1 MDALGMHDRT
11 RRYLAGRFADYYRQA
26 TIGLPPGAQH
36 REWGYIPFTSGPTR
50 MVRHRAILDIG
61 DLGRFLAETAPQH
74 VYFSAARY
82 REPGADE
89 MGQKGWQG
97 ADLIFDIDAD
107 HLPGIDPAETSASAM
122 LEAAKDAVRNLLVF
136 IDETFGF
143 EQTQVVFS
151 GGRGYHVHVRDAAV
165 QSFDSTARREL
176 VDYVRAVGI
185 GVDELTETRSNQGT
199 TQRVLR
205 HRGGW
210 GAALHDRLQAFATA
224 LREQDRPAALARLEA
239 FDQIGETRAERV
251 YDQVVQNPTAI
262 ASGNLE
268 AGGPGMR
275 IVAEH
280 LLTELR
286 GATTA
291 PVDEPVTTDVRRLIR
306 LPESLHGGTALRVV
320 PLTRDEIAGFDPF
333 DDAVVDRFVGQQIA
347 VRLTDAVSGRFMGD
361 TFTLTPG
368 EHRVDEAL
376 GMFLMARGAAEKLPE

>member
-1 MDALGMHDRT
+1 MDDRT
-11 RRYLAGRFADYYRQA
+11 RRYLAGRFGDYYRQA
-26 TIGLPPGAQH
+26 QVALPPDARH

-50 MVRHRAILDIG
+50 MVRHRSILDLG
-61 DLGRFLAETAPQH
+61 DLRRFLAETAPQH

-89 MGQKGWQG
+89 MRQKGWEG

-107 HLPGIDPAETSASAM
+107 HLPGVDPTETAPSEM
-122 LEAAKDAVRNLLVF
+122 LAAAKEAVRNLLAF
-136 IDETFGF
+136 IDDAFAF

-185 GVDELTETRSNQGT
+185 GVEELTETRSNQGT

-210 GAALHDRLQAFATA
+210 GAALHAQLQKFAATV
-224 LREQDRPAALARLEA
+224 REMDRPEAIARLES
-239 FDQIGETRAERV
+239 FEQIGTTRAERV
-251 YDQVVQNPTAI
+251 YEQFTRNPEAI
-262 ASGNLE
+262 AAGNLE

-286 GATTA
+286 GETTA

-306 LPESLHGGTALRVV
+306 LPDSLHGGTALRV
-320 PLTRDEIAGFDPF
+320 LRLSRTELADFEPF
-333 DDAVVDRFVGQQIA
+333 SDAVVERFVGRQIA
-347 VRLTDAVSGRFMGD
+347 IAVAEERTGRFMGD
-361 TFTLTPG
+361 TFTLAPG
-368 EHRVDEAL
+368 EHQVDEAL
-376 GMFLMARGAAEKLPE
+376 GMFLMAQGAAEKLPE